1 MRGRVAVLA
10 AGVVAA
16 ALLVPNAGATL
27 SPAEQAW
34 IAPLI
39 KLWNAQNSSLKVVI
53 PQALK
58 PNALV
63 AGTKPNNLDLTN
75 TLVALAY
82 CKQPRDRITI
92 AGAPPTTRL
101 NTFRDALYAACIH
114 DQNGANDFAKAIG
127 AVTKG
132 HKAQI
137 TPFLKQGTA
146 QFKKATLQLAKAY
159 NALQTLGGAA
169 AAGLTA

>member
-1 MRGRVAVLA
+1 MA

-16 ALLVPNAGATL
+16 GFLVPNAGATL

-39 KLWNAQNSSLKVVI
+39 KLWNVQNSSLKVVI
-53 PQALK
+53 QQALK
-58 PNALV
+58 PKALI
-63 AGTKPNNLDLTN
+63 AGNKPDNLNLTN
-75 TLVALAY
+75 TLVALAN
-82 CKQPRDRITI
+82 CKQPKDLIKR

-101 NTFRDALYAACIH
+101 NPFRDALNAACIA

-132 HKAQI
+132 KSSAVK
-137 TPFLKQGTA
+137 PFLKQGTLE
-146 QFKKATLQLAKAY
+146 FKKASVQLTKAY
-159 NALQTLGGAA
+159 NSLQTLGGAG
-169 AAGLTA
+169 AAGLRA